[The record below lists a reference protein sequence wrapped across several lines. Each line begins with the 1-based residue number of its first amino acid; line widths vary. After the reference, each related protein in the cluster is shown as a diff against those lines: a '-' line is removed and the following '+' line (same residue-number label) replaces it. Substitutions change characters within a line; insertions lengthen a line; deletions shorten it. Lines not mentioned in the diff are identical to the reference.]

1 MIIFEEDISVSS
13 IKCVLDK
20 PDPKT
25 LLTYKYALERDSLWK
40 PLYFSSFKLDSR
52 HIYFLTVFLILNYKF
67 SARLT

>member
-25 LLTYKYALERDSLWK
+25 LLTYKYALWRGDSLWK
-40 PLYFSSFKLDSR
+40 PLLFCTFHLSNWIHG
-52 HIYFLTVFLILNYKF
+52 HIYFLDSIPHSQL
-67 SARLT
+67 